1 MRLIKYISMAV
12 LCATAGI
19 ASGPALSA
27 ELAPGVTKSEIKLG
41 QTMAYSGPVS
51 AYGQYGKAEVAYFK
65 MINERG
71 GINGRKIE
79 LISLD
84 DSYSP
89 PKTIEQ
95 VRRLV
100 ERDQVLA
107 LFQNLGTAPNTAIQK
122 YVNMKKV
129 PNLFA
134 ISGDSKWSD
143 EVAHP
148 FTTSWQPSNQTEARV
163 YAKHILATHPNA
175 KIAVLYQND
184 DYGKDALKGFKE
196 ELGGKASQI
205 VAESSYET
213 SDPTI
218 DSQIVSFK
226 GSGADVFFSITTQ
239 KFAAQAIRKAY
250 DIGWK
255 PVQYLNSLASSV
267 GAVLEPAGLDKST
280 GIISVA
286 YLKDP
291 SDKRW
296 ASDPAMKDYLEFMK
310 KYLPSDNVYD
320 TMNVFGY
327 SAAQTLAHVL
337 QQCGDDLSR
346 ENLLFQ
352 ATHIKDLRLPMTLPG
367 IVINTTP
374 QQRTALRS
382 MQLAKFDG
390 KSWQL
395 FGDIISAR

>member
-1 MRLIKYISMAV
+1 MKFIQGISIAALCAATSMAA
-12 LCATAGI
+12 LPARAAG
-19 ASGPALSA
+19 PV
-27 ELAPGVTKSEIKLG
+27 PGVTKTEIRLG

-51 AYGQYGKAEVAYFK
+51 AYGQYGKAELAYLK
-65 MINERG
+65 MVNERG
-71 GINGRKIE
+71 GVNGRKID
-79 LISLD
+79 LVSLD

-100 ERDQVLA
+100 ERDEVLA
-107 LFQNLGTAPNTAIQK
+107 LFQNLGTASNTAIQR
-122 YVNMKKV
+122 YVNAKKV
-129 PNLFA
+129 PNLFV

-143 EVAHP
+143 ATAHP

-163 YAKHILATHPNA
+163 YAKHILAVRPNA

-196 ELGGKASQI
+196 ELGAKASQI
-205 VAESSYET
+205 VAENSYEV
-213 SDPTI
+213 SDPTV
-218 DSQIVSFK
+218 DSQIVTFK
-226 GSGADVFFSITTQ
+226 GAGADVFFSISTQ

-267 GAVLEPAGLDKST
+267 GAVLEPAGLEKSK

-296 ASDPAMKDYLEFMK
+296 ANDAGMKDYLEFMK
-310 KYLPSDNVYD
+310 KYLPGDNVYD

-327 SAAQTLAHVL
+327 SAAQTLVHVL
-337 QQCGDDLSR
+337 AQCGDDLSR
-346 ENLLFQ
+346 ENLLRQ
-352 ATHIKDLRLPMTLPG
+352 ATNIKNLTLPMVLPG

-374 QQRTALRS
+374 EQRTALRS
-382 MQLAKFDG
+382 MQLASFDG
-390 KSWQL
+390 KAWQL

>member
-1 MRLIKYISMAV
+1 MKTRRLLSVALLSTAV
-12 LCATAGI
+12 CGFAAAQSTTV
-19 ASGPALSA
+19 
-27 ELAPGVTKSEIKLG
+27 GVTKTEIRLG

-51 AYGQYGKAEVAYFK
+51 AYGQYGKAEAAYFK

-71 GINGRKIE
+71 GVKGRKIN

-84 DSYSP
+84 DGYSP

-100 ERDQVLA
+100 EREEVLA

-122 YVNMKKV
+122 YVNAKQV
-129 PNLFA
+129 PNLFV
-134 ISGDSKWSD
+134 ISGDSKWADASQ
-143 EVAHP
+143 HP

-163 YAKHILATHPNA
+163 YAKHILQTKPDA

-184 DYGKDALKGFKE
+184 DYGKDALKGFKD
-196 ELGGKASQI
+196 ELGDKVSLI
-205 VAESSYET
+205 VADASYEV

-226 GSGADVFFSITTQ
+226 GKGADVFFAIATQ
-239 KFAAQAIRKAY
+239 KFAAQAIRKTY

-255 PVQYLNSLASSV
+255 PTMYLNGLASSV
-267 GAVLEPAGLDKST
+267 GAVLQPAGLEKAV

-296 ASDPAMKDYLEFMK
+296 ANDAAMKDYLAFMQ
-310 KYLPSDNVYD
+310 KYLPGDNVHD

-327 SAAQTLAHVL
+327 SAAQTLVHVL
-337 QQCGDDLSR
+337 EQCGDDLSR
-346 ENLLFQ
+346 ENLMRQ
-352 ATHIKDLRLPMTLPG
+352 ATGIKNLSLPMLLPG

-382 MQLAKFDG
+382 MQLARFDG
-390 KSWQL
+390 QAWQL
-395 FGDIISAR
+395 FGGVISAN